1 MDSVCWQ
8 RRTAGSEKKQRDIL
22 IFKLLHHVFHVPPSP
37 PDKRQICFIQYVLI
51 NLQFLTFDR
60 GYQNRNPLRRSPTTV
75 ETGQSHRDREQGSGV
90 FQRWSFVF
98 SPRDA
103 DRQSFVLISNMFL
116 FKNEWM
122 NEWKLILCFEWKMKT
137 SEAARR
143 SNSFMN
149 IKILIRIE
157 ETDMYNV

>member
-22 IFKLLHHVFHVPPSP
+22 IFKLLHHVFHVPPP

-90 FQRWSFVF
+90 FQR
-98 SPRDA
+98 
-103 DRQSFVLISNMFL
+103 
-116 FKNEWM
+116 
-122 NEWKLILCFEWKMKT
+122 
-137 SEAARR
+137 
-143 SNSFMN
+143 
-149 IKILIRIE
+149 
-157 ETDMYNV
+157 